1 MHRAA
6 TAESMTKQI
15 LAISSSSILLLSHHA
30 ESGWLVALNLTKETM
45 AGTHDTLFEQ
55 EARFRTGFHVLLH
68 RHG

>member
-30 ESGWLVALNLTKETM
+30 ESGWLVALNLTEETM
-45 AGTHDTLFEQ
+45 AGTHDTLF
-55 EARFRTGFHVLLH
+55 
-68 RHG
+68 